1 MNSQL
6 GNDSSEP
13 FTKKMKEAKFRY
25 KLTFAN
31 TVTQNQGLK
40 LIVLGPQG
48 TGKLFSLFFFF

>member
-25 KLTFAN
+25 KLTLAN
-31 TVTQNQGLK
+31 TVTQNQELK

-48 TGKLFSLFFFF
+48 TGKLF